1 VTWNSSKGKRERLQR
16 LLRVHANKREE
27 ISVIRAG
34 DICAAAGLKLTT
46 TGDTFCSEGRQVLLE
61 KIQFP
66 DPVIAV
72 AIEPKTKADEDKLT
86 EALGKLAI
94 EDPTFRISKD
104 VETGQTLI
112 SGMGE
117 LHLEIVVDR
126 LKREFKVD
134 ANVGKPQ
141 VAYKETITTA
151 CEGEGKFIRPAT
163 GPGGAQYGHVRVKL
177 EPLETS
183 KGFEFRNQ
191 LNPAAVPPV
200 IPKQFIPAIEQG
212 VRETLDGGIVIGYP
226 AIDIRAT
233 LVGGSYSDTD
243 SSEMAFKIAAS
254 MAFKDAVQRGAPAIL
269 EPVMSVEVIC
279 PDDYMGSVV
288 GDLNSRR
295 GKILNLSVRH
305 GMQLIKA
312 EVPLATMFGYSTALR
327 SSSQGRATFTMEFSH
342 YGATP
347 PNIANEIKQR
357 LGILK

>member
-1 VTWNSSKGKRERLQR
+1 VQTLREVQRAKTSKRIFGVISKL
-16 LLRVHANKREE
+16 NK
-27 ISVIRAG
+27 
-34 DICAAAGLKLTT
+34 DLTNQDWWTLKLTALFHDLAKGRK
-46 TGDTFCSEGRQVLLE
+46 GDHSSEGAKLVDQYFSHWRYADHLKDDVHWLVENHLLMSTASFRQNPQAQTTWKRLFARGVEGRRMVLL
-61 KIQFP
+61 
-66 DPVIAV
+66 
-72 AIEPKTKADEDKLT
+72 
-86 EALGKLAI
+86 ALF
-94 EDPTFRISKD
+94 T
-104 VETGQTLI
+104 
-112 SGMGE
+112 
-117 LHLEIVVDR
+117 
-126 LKREFKVD
+126 
-134 ANVGKPQ
+134 
-141 VAYKETITTA
+141 
-151 CEGEGKFIRPAT
+151 
-163 GPGGAQYGHVRVKL
+163 
-177 EPLETS
+177 
-183 KGFEFRNQ
+183 
-191 LNPAAVPPV
+191 
-200 IPKQFIPAIEQG
+200 
-212 VRETLDGGIVIGYP
+212 